1 MKKITKI
8 LAAAAV
14 LACGMMLTACGA
26 AETIKEIVDS
36 THRTWYKY
44 SGTTSIEVP
53 LGDDDSTETS
63 STSKNLKDAEIYI
76 YYDHGLTVAVQS
88 KSTQDIQLFDGLV
101 TKQQEIYI
109 GGTKTYTEQEF
120 GTGKWTALLAA
131 ANFKKQSEAPKIV
144 SDKDNCIIIGGD
156 DAANYKIQWKK
167 FLKQK
172 LINALIGDE

>member
-44 SGTTSIEVP
+44 SGNTSVEVP
-53 LGDDDSTETS
+53 LGDDDNAENSVE
-63 STSKNLKDAEIYI
+63 KNSLKNAEIYV
-76 YYDHGLTVAVQS
+76 YYDHGLTVAIQSINKTDVQICGGLINT
-88 KSTQDIQLFDGLV
+88 TQDV
-101 TKQQEIYI
+101 VV
-109 GGTKTYTEQEF
+109 GGTKTYTEAEF

-144 SDKDNCIIIGGD
+144 SDKEHCIIIGGD
-156 DAANYKIQWKK
+156 DAPNYKIQWKK

-172 LINALIGDE
+172 LIDALIGDE